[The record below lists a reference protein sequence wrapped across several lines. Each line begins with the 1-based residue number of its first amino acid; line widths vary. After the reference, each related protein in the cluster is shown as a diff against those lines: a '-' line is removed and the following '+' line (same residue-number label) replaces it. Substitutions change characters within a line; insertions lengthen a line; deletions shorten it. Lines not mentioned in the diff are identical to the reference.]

1 MKKKN
6 PNSQNLKQLIKEWD
20 EKLKSSG
27 FKDIEDR
34 KTGLLKHNGG
44 DVTVANIGYSL
55 AAYRSDKE
63 PSFAVQRGYSSLAW
77 KESQAEY
84 YRIASQILHEA
95 EFKTPRHRIIWQL
108 HSEGVTQQ
116 EIAAILNITR
126 RKVELCLKSMQIEF
140 GLRFVQDRQK

>member
-1 MKKKN
+1 MKKKK
-6 PNSQNLKQLIKEWD
+6 PNSQNLKQLTKAWD
-20 EKLKSSG
+20 QKLKESG

-34 KTGLLKHNGG
+34 KTGLLKHHGG
-44 DVTVANIGYSL
+44 DVNIPCFYKSL
-55 AAYRSDKE
+55 E
-63 PSFAVQRGYSSLAW
+63 PQNLSVNRGYSTLAW

-84 YRIASQILHEA
+84 YRLASQILHEA

-108 HSEGVTQQ
+108 HSEGTTQQ